1 MNVSAIDLAPPT
13 VAHFDLAV
21 TSRRSVADHEMISQ
35 PVLHPAKMSMVIIE
49 RGRVSLTRAAVV
61 NNDEL
66 PATTRDRSAI
76 NLRANGA
83 RQITITRTA
92 TASSAA
98 ATKQSLPKSARLFV
112 SVFFDC

>member
-1 MNVSAIDLAPPT
+1 
-13 VAHFDLAV
+13 
-21 TSRRSVADHEMISQ
+21 
-35 PVLHPAKMSMVIIE
+35 MSMVIIE